1 MTDSATSERLGF
13 IGLGVMGTP
22 MAGHLAKAGYRL
34 TVHDLNPD
42 AVRRVA
48 TPYNNVA
55 VAHSPEE
62 VGASSDIVITMLP
75 SGNEVRAVV
84 LGDDGL
90 LQGLRPGT
98 LLLDTSSSEP
108 WHTREVA
115 ARLAEA
121 GIAMVDAPVSGA
133 EPGAIAAELVF
144 MAGGTASD
152 VARVSPLFAVLGQK
166 YFHLGP
172 IGSGHVMKAINNFI
186 SAITL
191 MATTEGLIAGTK
203 SGLDPAAMN
212 DVIDVC
218 TAGSWISRTQFRQR
232 IFNRRY
238 DDAFKLALM
247 MKDIN
252 IASRIIADA
261 ELDLPLSAEAR
272 RLWAEIES
280 HQPVAASLSELVRA
294 LEIRTCVELKPKG

>member
-1 MTDSATSERLGF
+1 MRDNATSERLGF
-13 IGLGVMGTP
+13 IGLGIMGTP
-22 MAGHLAKAGYRL
+22 MAGHLANAGYRL

-42 AVRRVA
+42 AVKRVA
-48 TPYNNVA
+48 APYNNVA
-55 VAHSPEE
+55 VAHSPKE

-75 SGNEVRAVV
+75 SGSEVRAVA

-90 LQGLRPGT
+90 LHGLRPGT

-133 EPGAIAAELVF
+133 EPGAAAAELVF
-144 MAGGTASD
+144 MAGGAASD
-152 VARVSPLFAVLGQK
+152 VARVRPLFAVLGQK

-191 MATTEGLIAGTK
+191 MATTEGLIAGTS
-203 SGLDPAAMN
+203 SGLDPVAMN

-261 ELDLPLSAEAR
+261 ELDLPLSAGAR
-272 RLWAEIES
+272 RLWAEIAS
-280 HQPVAASLSELVRA
+280 RQPVAASLSELVRA
-294 LEIRTCVELKPKG
+294 LEIRTGVELKPKE